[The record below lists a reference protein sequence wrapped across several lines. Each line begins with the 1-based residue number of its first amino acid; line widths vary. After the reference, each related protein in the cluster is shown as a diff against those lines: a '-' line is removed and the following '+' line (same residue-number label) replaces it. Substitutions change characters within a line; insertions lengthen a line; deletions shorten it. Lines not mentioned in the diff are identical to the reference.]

1 MKTTRQRLIEALQSR
16 RAASVNELGRSL
28 QVTGADIRHHISI
41 LIKEGVVEIVAKQL
55 KRDKGRPA
63 RLYGLTGQAILNNL
77 DGLAGALL
85 EELVENGKK
94 TGEAVLMSQIASRLA
109 GEKNPDPVS
118 ITQRF
123 YLAIQHLNEMNY
135 QSRWEA
141 HAQAPRLILGH
152 CPYAA
157 ILEQHPELCRMDALL
172 IGEMLNSSATQT
184 AKLERGPQ
192 GLPQCEFIVR

>member
-1 MKTTRQRLIEALQSR
+1 MKSTRQRLIEYLQSR
-16 RAASVNELGRSL
+16 RVASVNELGRSL

-41 LIKEGVVEIVAKQL
+41 LIKEGVVEIVAHQL
-55 KRDKGRPA
+55 SRDRGRPA
-63 RLYGLTGQAILNNL
+63 RLYGLTGQANLNNL

-85 EELVENGKK
+85 DELSERGGK
-94 TGEAVLMSQIASRLA
+94 TDQVVLMSHVASRLV
-109 GEKNPDPVS
+109 GEKNPGPVS
-118 ITQRF
+118 ITHRF
-123 YLAIQHLNEMNY
+123 YLAIQRLNEMNY
-135 QSRWEA
+135 QARWEA

-157 ILEQHPELCRMDALL
+157 ILGQHSELCRMDALL

-192 GLPQCEFIVR
+192 GLAQCEFIVR